1 MTSTEW
7 NMTSSGYK
15 DRILLAY
22 FDKLDD
28 DKKDMVID
36 FVKELY
42 KESDAHDSD
51 GDLSESQHRQTG
63 RGR

>member
-1 MTSTEW
+1 
-7 NMTSSGYK
+7 MTSSGYK

-22 FDKLDD
+22 FEKLDD
-28 DKKDMVID
+28 DKKDIAID

-42 KESDAHDSD
+42 KESDAYDSD

-63 RGR
+63 CGR

>member
-1 MTSTEW
+1 MASTEGSV
-7 NMTSSGYK
+7 TSLGYK

-22 FDKLDD
+22 FEKLDD

-42 KESDAHDSD
+42 KESDAYAHDSD
-51 GDLSESQHRQTG
+51 GDLSESQH
-63 RGR
+63 